1 MKAIKLN
8 RGKIKVYGKKSKLAI
23 KGIAE
28 EHKAFLHNLLT
39 NDINNLKPF
48 KFNYNLRLKGNGHPI
63 DEFFVYNFGDYFLLD
78 TNSNSERIIEEFTR
92 LKLSMQVFFEDLTD
106 TLTHI
111 YIFGKETSDFVKEK
125 FNLELNP
132 FEFKYENNVLVARNF
147 LRAGEEGYDIIA
159 PSEDIDKLA
168 DSLEFITEEDFDYI
182 RIKNCIPKI
191 GKELKEGYL
200 PLETPIYKY
209 AINFNKGCYVGQE
222 AIARVYFRGKTP
234 RTLVKFENID
244 NIKEGEKL
252 IQNDKKV
259 GEITSVCKDLSL
271 GYMLRTFIKEGQEI
285 TTENGNK
292 IKIIGECSLDEKNS

>member
-39 NDINNLKPF
+39 NNINNLQPF
-48 KFNYNLRLKGNGHPI
+48 KLNYNLRLKGNGHPI

-78 TNSNSERIIEEFTR
+78 TNADSQKIIEEFSK
-92 LKLSMQVFFEDLTD
+92 LKLSMQVFFEDLTQN
-106 TLTHI
+106 LEHI
-111 YIFGKETSDFVKEK
+111 YIFGENSTDFIKEK
-125 FNLELNP
+125 FNLEINS
-132 FEFKYENNVLVARNF
+132 FEFKYKDNVLIAKNF
-147 LRAGEEGYDIIA
+147 LRVGEEGYDIIA
-159 PSEDIDKLA
+159 HSEEIKKLMNELNFI
-168 DSLEFITEEDFDYI
+168 SEEEFEYI
-182 RIKNCIPKI
+182 RVKNCIPRV

-209 AINFNKGCYVGQE
+209 AISFNKGCYVGQE

-244 NIKEGEKL
+244 NIQEGEKL
-252 IQNDKKV
+252 VLNDKKI

-271 GYMLRTFIKEGQEI
+271 GYLLRTFIKAEQEI
-285 TTENGNK
+285 TTEQGK
-292 IKIIGECSLDEKNS
+292 KLKIIGECSIDEKNT